1 MSSVADSTVFQPM
14 EEERIE
20 ILNPRVMNG
29 EKIEIPDGKT
39 ADEKKM
45 EVPDPS
51 IMKEKR
57 LEIPVTLKK
66 VDLQDT
72 HHARRNSTGKI
83 DISNNRT
90 KIVSR
95 YQGIHHERRNS
106 TGKIEI
112 SNNKTKIVSRYLR
125 DSIGSCHDFC
135 KFGKTHSFDDINSN
149 YPLQKKI
156 QTTPPQGHFPSRMGI
171 SAERNEKS
179 VIPSKAKVPQKTTVS
194 ADKVA
199 LGSLRSKGNNG
210 KTIWIEKG
218 TGPWNPNIWKNSGI
232 GIGKQTGA
240 SETGGTKIFSS
251 PKQPASHAR
260 NFKNLR
266 GISYAKTRNK
276 VRKPKSNQPIEEQV
290 EEKTLYVIEMK
301 TAPSSD
307 STLSKGSKILS
318 EKNEM
323 KIDTQMEKS
332 KGDYK
337 VRPKKGGKT
346 QMENTD
352 YSPRKLSF
360 QRGKVVE
367 LQNDNNGARKLRFRK
382 VRMGGDQNGKN
393 DMKRRSFRN
402 TEAGEGGSTSSIET
416 EKVVLRHRDFRGKK
430 TDLNLFNNVIEETAS
445 KLVKT
450 RKSKVKAL
458 VGAFETVISLQE
470 TKPSTLTT

>member
-1 MSSVADSTVFQPM
+1 MSSVADSTAFQPM
-14 EEERIE
+14 EDERIE
-20 ILNPRVMNG
+20 ILNPIVMNG
-29 EKIEIPDGKT
+29 ERIKIPDGKI

-57 LEIPVTLKK
+57 VEIPVALKK
-66 VDLQDT
+66 VGLQGT

-95 YQGIHHERRNS
+95 YQGTHHERRNS
-106 TGKIEI
+106 TGKIES
-112 SNNKTKIVSRYLR
+112 SNDKTKTVSRYLR
-125 DSIGSCHDFC
+125 DSVGSCHDFC
-135 KFGKTHSFDDINSN
+135 KFGKAHSFDEINSN
-149 YPLQKKI
+149 YPLQKRI
-156 QTTPPQGHFPSRMGI
+156 QTTPPQGHFPTRMGN
-171 SAERNEKS
+171 SAVRNQKS
-179 VIPSKAKVPQKTTVS
+179 VIPSKAKVPQKTVVS

-210 KTIWIEKG
+210 KTIWMEKG
-218 TGPWNPNIWKNSGI
+218 TGPWNPNIWKSSGI

-240 SETGGTKIFSS
+240 FETGGKKIFSS

-260 NFKNLR
+260 NYKNLR
-266 GISYAKTRNK
+266 ESYVKTRNK
-276 VRKPKSNQPIEEQV
+276 VRKPELNQPIEEQV
-290 EEKTLYVIEMK
+290 EEKTLYVIEIK

-307 STLSKGSKILS
+307 STLGKENKILS
-318 EKNEM
+318 EHNEI
-323 KIDTQMEKS
+323 KIDTQMENS

-346 QMENTD
+346 QMENKD

-360 QRGKVVE
+360 RRGKVVE
-367 LQNDNNGARKLRFRK
+367 LQNDNNGARRLRFRK
-382 VRMGGDQNGKN
+382 ARMGGDQNGKN
-393 DMKRRSFRN
+393 DMKRRSFRK
-402 TEAGEGGSTSSIET
+402 TEAGEGGSTNTIDT
-416 EKVVLRHRDFRGKK
+416 EKVVLRHRDTRRKK

-470 TKPSTLTT
+470 LKPSTLTS